1 MINLN
6 IKATNLELNQEI
18 KDYIEEKI
26 GTLDKFFPKIISGAV
41 EVELTTHHHQT
52 GDIYRAEVNLRLP
65 KKLIR
70 VEKTE
75 GNIFKAIDKV
85 KDHLRQDM
93 LRYKRKMITQSRQA
107 RGKE

>member
-6 IKATNLELNQEI
+6 IKATNLDLDQEI
-18 KDYIEEKI
+18 KSYIEEKI

-41 EVELTTHHHQT
+41 EVELTTHHQT
-52 GDIYRAEVNLRLP
+52 GDIYRAEVNLRIP

-70 VEKTE
+70 VEKIE
-75 GNIFKAIDKV
+75 PNIFKAIDKV
-85 KDHLRQDM
+85 KDHLRQDI
-93 LRYKRKMITQSRQA
+93 LRHKSKMITKGRQA